1 MAKAKRRAKTG
12 KRKSGKRRKTSGR
25 KAKGHIPL
33 KILEKRQK
41 RLTAIV
47 KSRGGKVS
55 S

>member
-1 MAKAKRRAKTG
+1 MAKKKSRKKAG
-12 KRKSGKRRKTSGR
+12 RKSSGRRKAK

-47 KSRGGKVS
+47 KSRGGHTAK
-55 S
+55 

>member
-1 MAKAKRRAKTG
+1 MAKKKSRKKAGRKGT
-12 KRKSGKRRKTSGR
+12 KRKAAR

-33 KILEKRQK
+33 KLLEKRQK
-41 RLTAIV
+41 RLTSIV

>member
-1 MAKAKRRAKTG
+1 MSKKKSRKKTG
-12 KRKSGKRRKTSGR
+12 RKGGTKRKAAR

-41 RLTAIV
+41 RLTSIV

>member
-1 MAKAKRRAKTG
+1 MAKAKRRAK
-12 KRKSGKRRKTSGR
+12 KASRKSSKRRKTSGR

-41 RLTAIV
+41 RLTSIV
-47 KSRGGKVS
+47 KARGGKVS